1 MVVVVPIAAVA
12 AAPSRPTMAESTY
25 CVATCIVCSKT
36 VGHARTRIIRSVPRC
51 VFIKKTSAVFCALD
65 VLAADTMRAANNI
78 ITQTTA
84 EWVNYSAREC
94 FAGTMTFSS

>member
-12 AAPSRPTMAESTY
+12 AAPSQPTMAESTY

-36 VGHARTRIIRSVPRC
+36 VGHARTRIVRSVPRC
-51 VFIKKTSAVFCALD
+51 VFIKTSAVFCALD
-65 VLAADTMRAANNI
+65 VLAADAMRAANNI
-78 ITQTTA
+78 TTQTSA